1 MRIFNII
8 PYWIDKNSGEIR
20 SKKECLFLKMGNT
33 YEEVYNWA
41 NINKKLF
48 SFSFREV
55 YDAKEITETNLQFDF
70 SVEESNNYLI
80 SDINNIEYRVQLKP
94 IAKIEIKKIE
104 TPLGD

>member
-20 SKKECLFLKMGNT
+20 SKKGCLFLKIGNT

-41 NINKKLF
+41 NSNKKLF
-48 SFSFREV
+48 SFSFKEV
-55 YDAKEITETNLQFDF
+55 YDTKEINENNLQFDF
-70 SVEESNNYLI
+70 SVEESNSYLV
-80 SDINNIEYRVQLKP
+80 SDINNVEYKVQLKP

-104 TPLGD
+104 TPLEE